1 MKRNFDIHAVW
12 RIVRRYGRWI
22 LAVVILLVA
31 VRIALPFAVKDYV
44 NRRLDDAKNYA
55 GKIGDVHMRLWHG
68 GYRIEHGEILKKSGR
83 IKTPLFA
90 AGEAD
95 RQIAW
100 GDLIHAADGG
110 EVGLW
115 QPRG

>member
-1 MKRNFDIHAVW
+1 MKANFDIHAVW
-12 RIVRRYGRWI
+12 PIVRRSGRWI
-22 LAVVILLVA
+22 LAVVILLVD

-68 GYRIEHGEILKKSGR
+68 GYRIEHVEILKKSGG

-90 AGEAD
+90 AEEAD
-95 RQIAW
+95 LQIAW
-100 GDLIHAADGG
+100 GDLIHGA
-110 EVGLW
+110 V
-115 QPRG
+115 RG